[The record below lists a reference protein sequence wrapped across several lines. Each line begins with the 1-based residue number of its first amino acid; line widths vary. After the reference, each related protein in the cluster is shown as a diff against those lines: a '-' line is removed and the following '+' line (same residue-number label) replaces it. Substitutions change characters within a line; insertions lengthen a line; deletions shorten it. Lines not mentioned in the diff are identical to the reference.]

1 MAAPKMIP
9 QLDSFRDIST
19 AQRDEFR
26 DNGHLLVRGLLDS
39 SEIGVYRGAI
49 LEAVKKQSRA
59 KRKLPERGIY
69 GRGFGQLVNLWRTD
83 EGVRQFVLSVRLAG
97 VAADLLGVSGVR

>member
-26 DNGHLLVRGLLDS
+26 DNGHLLVRGLLDTA
-39 SEIGVYRGAI
+39 EITACRGAI
-49 LEAVKKQSRA
+49 LEAIKRLSREKK
-59 KRKLPERGIY
+59 KLPERGIY
-69 GRGFGQLVNLWRTD
+69 GRYFGQLVNLWRTD
-83 EGVRQFVLSVRLAG
+83 DSVRQFVLSRRLG
-97 VAADLLGVSGVR
+97 KVAAD